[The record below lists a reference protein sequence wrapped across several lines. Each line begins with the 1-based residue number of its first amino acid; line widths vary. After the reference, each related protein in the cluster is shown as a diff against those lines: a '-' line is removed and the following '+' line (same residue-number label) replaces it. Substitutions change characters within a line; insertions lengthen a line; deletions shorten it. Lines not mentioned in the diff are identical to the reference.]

1 MPDEPFDENSSPW
14 ELAAL
19 EANSVDFVTEGEIR
33 EATNQDATLT
43 EVSVAIES
51 GEWPGHLNRLRSVK
65 DELYLKNGIVL
76 KGGRVVIPRSL
87 REKTLR
93 VAHEGHPLT
102 AKLKAILRERV
113 WWPGMPGDAEKWVK
127 SCQHCAVN
135 GRPEKPTPMK
145 RTVVPR
151 TAWETI
157 ALDFNGPYAKFGGIY
172 ILVIVDYRSRYLIA
186 RPVKSTSFEVTKRVL
201 EEIFDKE
208 GFPESMK
215 SDNGPP
221 FNGEDYKQYCH
232 ERGIKTIFSTHFFPQ
247 QNGLVEN
254 YMKVINKSMAIAV
267 STGSDYN
274 EELQAAIRAHNSA
287 SHTVTK
293 VPPEEIMRGRRIKRG
308 LPLFDCGQTNH
319 DDDAL
324 NKRDREMKLKAKER
338 EDIRRGARKCQ
349 LKPGDTV
356 IIERQLR
363 SKGISRFGTQRYTVM
378 EERNGNLLLTYDDGR
393 TLKRHVSQT
402 KKVSE
407 WPDQPRSTG
416 RSHQEDENNKPLERA
431 VRDRRSPKYLQDFV
445 RNFDTIQHWHK

>member
-1 MPDEPFDENSSPW
+1 
-14 ELAAL
+14 
-19 EANSVDFVTEGEIR
+19 
-33 EATNQDATLT
+33 
-43 EVSVAIES
+43 
-51 GEWPGHLNRLRSVK
+51 
-65 DELYLKNGIVL
+65 
-76 KGGRVVIPRSL
+76 
-87 REKTLR
+87 
-93 VAHEGHPLT
+93 
-102 AKLKAILRERV
+102 
-113 WWPGMPGDAEKWVK
+113 
-127 SCQHCAVN
+127 
-135 GRPEKPTPMK
+135 MK

-232 ERGIKTIFSTHFFPQ
+232 ERGTKTLFSTPFFPQ

-267 STGSDYN
+267 CTGSDYN

-308 LPLFDCGQTNH
+308 LPLFDRGQTNH

-378 EERNGNLLLTYDDGR
+378 EERNGNLLLTDDDGR

-407 WPDQPRSTG
+407 WRDQPRSTG
-416 RSHQEDENNKPLERA
+416 RSHQEDKNNKPLERA